1 MVQKSK
7 FLVTVAN
14 LLPEDYTEA
23 RFSEMKEAIIESMRY
38 FGGYNGIS
46 ENDAT
51 FLFPPDLSIES
62 PVKPII
68 VSIRFY
74 GELPV
79 VPLHKIRHDV
89 GLDLQSRLAFR
100 KRYVVIDVT
109 DQILKRA

>member
-14 LLPEDYTEA
+14 LLPGDYTEA
-23 RFSEMKEAIIESMRY
+23 RFSGMKEAIIESMRY

-46 ENDAT
+46 ENNVT
-51 FLFPPDLSIES
+51 FSFPPDLSIES
-62 PVKPII
+62 PVRPII

-79 VPLHKIRHDV
+79 VPLHEIRRNV
-89 GLDLQSRLAFR
+89 GLALQSRLAFR
-100 KRYVVIDVT
+100 KRDVVIDVT
-109 DQILKRA
+109 DQILERA